1 MYGLGKTT
9 VEPVFGRIKGAQG
22 LCRFRLRGLEKVIGE
37 WALLATTHNLLEPFR
52 ASLAPV

>member
-1 MYGLGKTT
+1 

-37 WALLATTHNLLEPFR
+37 WALIATTHNLLEPFR